1 MKPSK
6 KFNLALDNLNESDNL
21 PKSPLLKKS
30 ALKQPKFKM
39 EPSVV
44 PPK

>member
-1 MKPSK
+1 MNTSK
-6 KFNLALDNLNESDNL
+6 KFNLALDNLNESDTL

-30 ALKQPKFKM
+30 ALKQPKFKK

-44 PPK
+44 PPE